1 MKNKVILGLTEYVTI
16 CGNHKEARVLARI
29 DTGATSSSID
39 YALAGELQLG
49 PVLRSKVVKSA
60 AGIKKRPTIKVKVV
74 FKGSSIE
81 EEFTLA
87 DRSHMTYKM
96 LIGQNVLRKGEFL
109 IDPLK
114 KAELTEK

>member
-1 MKNKVILGLTEYVTI
+1 
-16 CGNHKEARVLARI
+16 

-39 YALAGELQLG
+39 YALARELQLG

-60 AGIKKRPTIKVKVV
+60 AGIKKRPTIKVKVIL
-74 FKGSSIE
+74 KNTTIE

-87 DRSHMTYKM
+87 DRSHMTYKI
-96 LIGQNVLRKGEFL
+96 LIGQNVLRKGQFL

-114 KAELTEK
+114 KIGGL

>member
-1 MKNKVILGLTEYVTI
+1 MKDKVILGLIEHVTVH
-16 CGNHKEARVLARI
+16 GSKSREAEVLARV

-39 YALAGELQLG
+39 YTLAGELQLG
-49 PVLRSKVVKSA
+49 PVISSKVVKSA
-60 AGIKKRPTIKVKVV
+60 SGIRKRPNIKVKISL
-74 FKGSSIE
+74 KGIDIE

-96 LIGQNVLRKGEFL
+96 LLGQNVLRKGNFL

-114 KAELTEK
+114 KIETK